1 MENRESDGISRR
13 DFLVSVGVAGGAAA
27 AGTGPLLG
35 ASPTTP
41 GAPQDETA
49 VVGEQAGLLGALR
62 PQQNSHRNLMDLS
75 GFWQF
80 QLDPK
85 GEGEQANWKD
95 GLPSPRVIPVPA
107 SWNDL
112 FDDAADYLGDA
123 WYAHEAWVPNT
134 WKGDRILLR
143 VYSANY
149 AAKVWMNGTLL
160 GEHLG
165 GHLPFAFEVSS
176 HARLGA
182 PNRIVIRVENLQ
194 KPDRV
199 PPSRPPG
206 GSSFRGSYP
215 ETTYDFFPYAGIHRQ
230 VALYTLPQTHI
241 EDITVTTEIEGQDG
255 IVKVA
260 AQASRGWNGPG
271 RAVVTTGPGDATV
284 SADLKFADGQAHA
297 ELRLPSARFWSPDHP
312 NLYPVKVELIESGK
326 PVDSYRLEIG
336 VRTFAVSGEQLL
348 LNGKPIQLR
357 GFGKHEDFPLHGKGL
372 DRVQLVRDYELLK
385 WVGANSYR
393 TSHYPYSEEAMEL
406 ADRTGILII
415 DEIPAVGLNFSE
427 SEQYVHA
434 WTRVASGQ
442 LRSLVARDKNHP
454 SVIMW
459 SVANEPGAGRT
470 LSGQK
475 PAQSAVAAGDR
486 YFNQLV
492 GLAHKIDPTRP
503 VTFAS
508 MIGTPVEWL
517 SHIDVVALNRYYG
530 WYYVGARLDVAIKAL
545 EKELDALHSSY
556 PKPMIFTEFGAEAL
570 PGSHNTPAEMWTEE
584 YQADMISRYL
594 DVAAARSYMA
604 GTLMWCF
611 ADFKTSQNIMRTNSM
626 NNKGVFT
633 RDRQPK
639 QAARMLH
646 KRWKGKG
653 V

>member
-1 MENRESDGISRR
+1 MENQDNDGISRR
-13 DFLVSVGVAGGAAA
+13 DFLMGVGIAGGAAA
-27 AGTGPLLG
+27 AGPGALLG
-35 ASPTTP
+35 ANS
-41 GAPQDETA
+41 APEGPENDITA
-49 VVGEQAGLLGALR
+49 EVEKPGLLGAMR
-62 PQQNSHRNLMDLS
+62 PQQNAHRNLMDLS

-85 GEGEQANWKD
+85 NEGEQANWKD

-112 FDDAADYLGDA
+112 FDDAADYLGYA
-123 WYAHEAWVPNT
+123 WYAHEAWIPEA
-134 WKGDRILLR
+134 WRGQRIFLR

-149 AAKVWMNGTLL
+149 AAKVWLNGSLL

-176 HARLGA
+176 HARPGA
-182 PNRIVIRVENLQ
+182 TNRIIIRVENLQ
-194 KPDRV
+194 EPDRV

-206 GSSFRGSYP
+206 GRSLRGSYP

-230 VALYTLPQTHI
+230 VALYTCPQTHI
-241 EDITVTTEIEGQDG
+241 EDITVTTGIEGPNG
-255 IVKVA
+255 IVKVS
-260 AQASRGWNGPG
+260 AQASHGWSGKG
-271 RAVVTTGPGDATV
+271 RAVIETSPGGAAST
-284 SADLKFADGQAHA
+284 ADLDFANGEAHA
-297 ELRLPSARFWSPDHP
+297 ELRLVSARFWSPDHP
-312 NLYPVKVELIESGK
+312 NLYPLTVELLESDK

-336 VRTFAVSGEQLL
+336 VRTFTVSGEKLL
-348 LNGKPIQLR
+348 LNGEPILLR

-372 DRVQLVRDYELLK
+372 DRAQLVRDYELLK

-406 ADRTGILII
+406 ADRYGIMII

-427 SEQYVHA
+427 SEQQTQA
-434 WTRVASGQ
+434 WTRMASGQ
-442 LRSLVARDKNHP
+442 LRSLIARDKNHP

-459 SVANEPGAGRT
+459 SVANEPGAGRP
-470 LSGQK
+470 LSGQR
-475 PAQSAVAAGDR
+475 ASQSAVAAGDR

-492 GLAHKIDPTRP
+492 GLAHKLDPARP
-503 VTFAS
+503 VTFAAVQ
-508 MIGTPVEWL
+508 GGPVEWL
-517 SHIDVVALNRYYG
+517 SHVDVVAINRYYG
-530 WYYVGARLDVAIKAL
+530 WYVVGGRPDVAIRAL
-545 EKELDALHSSY
+545 EKELESLHAAY

-570 PGSHNTPAEMWTEE
+570 PGSHSTPPEMWTEE
-584 YQADMISRYL
+584 YQADLIGRYL
-594 DVAAARSYMA
+594 DVAARRSYMA

-611 ADFKTSQNIMRTNSM
+611 ADFKTSQSIIRTNSM

-633 RDRQPK
+633 RDRNPK

-646 KRWKGKG
+646 ERWHGKA